1 MDIRL
6 RIFATT
12 DGKFVGREIIWD
24 GVSLQ
29 LNGFTYEAHQVLDLG
44 GGFWRIHNSNYSID
58 AKEVEG

>member
-6 RIFATT
+6 RIYATT

-29 LNGFTYEAHQVLDLG
+29 LNGFTYEAHQVIDLG
-44 GGFWRIHNSNYSID
+44 GGLWRIHNSNYSVD
-58 AKEVEG
+58 AMEVEE